1 MQHTTRPDLHLRT
14 LGKRASLLFAISLIA
29 FVQGCAQQTTPKEP
43 LPVFTEFRE
52 VEGIYEPSAA
62 EQMPDGRIFVVEDE
76 VAHSLAIISI
86 QPDGSFTV
94 ERLDPEVVFAA
105 IADEDSPGIPEDL
118 EGIAVD
124 DDGFVYIVTSHSRET
139 DGKAYPRREK
149 LVRFKVDGTRFTE
162 MAAYDNLK
170 ADIAARHPFL
180 AQSAEVVD
188 VKEEGGFNIEAIAF
202 DKDKK
207 KLIVGFRSPQK
218 DGKAVLVTIEN
229 PQEIFE
235 KGVAA
240 KIDEEMT
247 LFDMKD
253 NGVRGMAYDPKLDGY
268 LIISGPTSRD
278 RTLNFGLWFWN
289 GKSGSDVVPVTIPGA
304 ADAINRGECV
314 TPIRWNGNER
324 VLLIRDDGK
333 KKKNKELHANYM
345 FLTYDQLK
353 MDK

>member
-1 MQHTTRPDLHLRT
+1 MRYTTCPNLYLHKL
-14 LGKRASLLFAISLIA
+14 LKRASLLFAIALIA
-29 FVQGCAQQTTPKEP
+29 AIQGCAQP
-43 LPVFTEFRE
+43 LPEFTEFRE
-52 VEGIYEPSAA
+52 LEGIYEPSAA

-86 QPDGSFTV
+86 QPDGTFTV

-105 IADEDSPGIPEDL
+105 LADEDSPGIPEDL

-124 DDGFVYIVTSHSRET
+124 DDGFVYIITSHSRET
-139 DGKAYPRREK
+139 DGKNYPRRDK

-180 AQSAEVVD
+180 AKSAEVVN

-207 KLIVGFRSPQK
+207 KLIVGFRSPQQ
-218 DGKAVLVTIEN
+218 DGKAILVTIEN

-235 KGVAA
+235 KDVAA
-240 KIDEEMT
+240 KIGEEMIQ
-247 LFDMKD
+247 FDMKD
-253 NGVRGMAYDPKLDGY
+253 NGVRGMAYDPRLDGY

-278 RTLNFGLWFWN
+278 RTLNFGLWFWD
-289 GKSGSDVVPVTIPGA
+289 GKSGSGVVPVTIPGA

-333 KKKNKELHANYM
+333 KSKKKEMNANYM

-353 MDK
+353 MEK